1 MWYDD
6 TVFAGSAIDQAASPE
21 IADNI
26 AFAMAPTGP
35 ADIPSGWLWSWG
47 LAVTKSSQNPDAAWK
62 FISWATSK
70 DYIQLAGENAGWD
83 AIPPGS
89 RHSTYEIPEYL
100 EAADRY
106 ADLTIQSIEAANP
119 LQPTV
124 NPVPYTG
131 VQYVQIP
138 EFVEIGD
145 YVSQQLAGAISGAQ
159 SVDDALAASEEFTSN
174 IIEEAGYGQ

>member
-1 MWYDD
+1 M
-6 TVFAGSAIDQAASPE
+6 FS
-21 IADNI
+21 
-26 AFAMAPTGP
+26 
-35 ADIPSGWLWSWG
+35 L
-47 LAVTKSSQNPDAAWK
+47 
-62 FISWATSK
+62 
-70 DYIQLAGENAGWD
+70 
-83 AIPPGS
+83 
-89 RHSTYEIPEYL
+89 TYEIPEYL